1 MIDFPLF
8 NATAYIDTEIMMLY
22 ENMAAKTTTYS
33 SSHPCPMSM
42 CSMKKLK
49 IQG

>member
-8 NATAYIDTEIMMLY
+8 NATAYRDTEIMMIYL
-22 ENMAAKTTTYS
+22 NTTAKTTTYS
-33 SSHPCPMSM
+33 SSHNCPMSM
-42 CSMKKLK
+42 CTMKKLK